1 MLRMILIIFG
11 ALFVLFCL
19 IVCYCACVVAGR
31 EDRRMEALYMEHE
44 MKQITLNDVVND
56 TRRIILS
63 EKE

>member
-44 MKQITLNDVVND
+44 MKQQKAQA
-56 TRRIILS
+56 
-63 EKE
+63 EKPEPKEGTAA

>member
-31 EDRRMEALYMEHE
+31 EDRRMEALYTEHE
-44 MKQITLNDVVND
+44 MKQQKAQA
-56 TRRIILS
+56 
-63 EKE
+63 EKPEPKEGTAA

>member
-44 MKQITLNDVVND
+44 MKQQEAQA
-56 TRRIILS
+56 
-63 EKE
+63 EKPESKEGTAT

>member
-44 MKQITLNDVVND
+44 MKQQKAQA
-56 TRRIILS
+56 
-63 EKE
+63 EKLEPKEGTAA

>member
-1 MLRMILIIFG
+1 MLRIILIIFG

-44 MKQITLNDVVND
+44 MKQQKAQA
-56 TRRIILS
+56 
-63 EKE
+63 EKPEPKEGTAA

>member
-19 IVCYCACVVAGR
+19 IVCYCACVVAGQ

-44 MKQITLNDVVND
+44 MKQQKAQA
-56 TRRIILS
+56 
-63 EKE
+63 EKPKPKEGTAA